1 MKMPLL
7 WCFWMCRIITYIKP
21 KTLKETIVVVKID
34 DKDFVGTINGLTFK
48 REAVNRGIY
57 FGYRR
62 IEVCGKIIGTVDLFG
77 PINMY
82 NVISWFQ
89 SETEQEQLAFISTR
103 PGCYLPQWYEKDE
116 K

>member
-1 MKMPLL
+1 MPVL

-34 DKDFVGTINGLTFK
+34 DKYFVGTINGLTFK

-62 IEVCGKIIGTVDLFG
+62 IEVCGKIIGTVDL
-77 PINMY
+77 
-82 NVISWFQ
+82 
-89 SETEQEQLAFISTR
+89 L
-103 PGCYLPQWYEKDE
+103 L
-116 K
+116 